1 MPDSDTVAEQSAADE
16 AYEWAVRGLYAA
28 LIVANLL
35 VAWEAWKDTPS
46 GLEVRA
52 RVRARW
58 VRLRSCSGCEARKA
72 WLRDRAHMLWEAT
85 EIVEEAASGNG
96 VG

>member
-1 MPDSDTVAEQSAADE
+1 MLENEGSTAADE
-16 AYEWAVRGLYAA
+16 AYEWAVRALYSA

-46 GLEVRA
+46 GLEVRGRVKA
-52 RVRARW
+52 RLA
-58 VRLRSCSGCEARKA
+58 RLRACAGCEARKE
-72 WLRDRAHMLWEAT
+72 WLRDRAHMLWQAG
-85 EIVEEAASGNG
+85 EIVEEAASGRDG